1 MRRSIVFL
9 FFSALAFG
17 QVKLI
22 APEEGRRALEQLPPG
37 PSPAVR
43 APRKQFMLPDAFAGW
58 TAGPRQLFGPYSA
71 ATVAGSDGPLLV
83 ECGYT
88 SAERREF
95 RKHGQAVRLD
105 AFRMKDSSG
114 SYGLF
119 TFYRDETWQCGE
131 VAGAQFARRGA
142 ELLLHKQE
150 VFVRSADAR
159 LSEDDL
165 RQLAGQLGVSG
176 GGFLPTLPGY
186 LPGKGLLSNSGKYIL
201 GPVAFDRLVKK
212 FPPVLI
218 DFDLG
223 AEAELA
229 RYGSRDGRPLELLLV
244 SYPTPQMAAAK
255 LKEWKQAPNA
265 PGSDP
270 VSIPSRRVGPL
281 LAFAIHP
288 ADTGAADR
296 LLSAVWYESE
306 VTWNERV
313 PKTDEAQS
321 WARFLLNVFLLIGV
335 LFLFAVITGLGFG
348 LLRVVLQ
355 RRYPNRFF
363 DRPEETEIICLNI
376 NYSPK
381 RS

>member
-9 FFSALAFG
+9 FFSALALG
-17 QVKLI
+17 QVKLVS
-22 APEEGRRALEQLPPG
+22 PEEGRRALEQLPPS
-37 PSPAVR
+37 PPPAVQP
-43 APRKQFMLPDAFAGW
+43 ARKQFMLPDGFAGW
-58 TAGPRQLFGPYSA
+58 TAGPRQLFGPYNA
-71 ATVAGSDGPLLV
+71 ATVAGSDAPLLV
-83 ECGYT
+83 EYGYAA
-88 SAERREF
+88 AERREF
-95 RKHGQAVRLD
+95 RKQGQALHLD

-119 TFYRDETWQCGE
+119 TFYRDETWQAGGA
-131 VAGAQFARRGA
+131 AGAQFARRGG
-142 ELLLHKQE
+142 ELLLRKQE
-150 VFVRSADAR
+150 VLVRSANAP
-159 LSEDDL
+159 LNENDL

-186 LPGKGLLSNSGKYIL
+186 LPGKGLLSNSGRYIM
-201 GPVAFDRLVKK
+201 GPVAFDRLVKN

-229 RYGSRDGRPLELLLV
+229 RYASRDGRPVELLLV

-270 VSIPSRRVGPL
+270 ASIPSRRVGPL
-281 LAFAIHP
+281 LALAIHP

-296 LLSAVWYESE
+296 LLSAVAYESE

-313 PKTDEAQS
+313 PKVDEARS
-321 WARFLLNVFLLIGV
+321 WARFLLNVFLLIGM
-335 LFLFAVITGLGFG
+335 LFLFAVTAGLGLG

-363 DRPEETEIICLNI
+363 DRPEETEIIRLNI
-376 NYSPK
+376 NYLPK

>member
-1 MRRSIVFL
+1 MRRSLVFL
-9 FFSALAFG
+9 FLSTLAFG
-17 QVKLI
+17 QVKLVP
-22 APEEGRRALEQLPPG
+22 PEEGRRALEQLPPS
-37 PSPAVR
+37 PSPAVQP
-43 APRKQFMLPDAFAGW
+43 ARKQFMLPDGFAGW
-58 TAGPRQLFGPYSA
+58 KAGPRHLFGPYNA
-71 ATVAGSDGPLLV
+71 ATVAGPDAPLLV
-83 ECGYT
+83 EYGYT
-88 SAERREF
+88 SAERSEF
-95 RKHGQAVRLD
+95 RKQGQALHLH

-119 TFYRDETWQCGE
+119 TFYRDETWQGGE
-131 VAGAQFARRGA
+131 AAGAQFARRGA
-142 ELLLHKQE
+142 ELLLRKQE

-159 LSEDDL
+159 LSADDL

-176 GGFLPTLPGY
+176 GGVLPTLPGY

-229 RYGSRDGRPLELLLV
+229 RYGSRDGRPVELLLV

-270 VSIPSRRVGPL
+270 ASIPSRRVGPL
-281 LAFAIHP
+281 LALAIRP
-288 ADTGAADR
+288 ADTVAADR
-296 LLSAVWYESE
+296 LLSAVAYESD

-313 PKTDEAQS
+313 PKVDEARS
-321 WARFLLNVFLLIGV
+321 WARFLLGVFLLIGV
-335 LFLFAVITGLGFG
+335 LFLFAVIMGLGFG

-363 DRPEETEIICLNI
+363 ERLEETEIIQLNI
-376 NYSPK
+376 NYLPK